1 MTTLH
6 RTLSSGSPLAPSF
19 FLCDGVENAVPN
31 AISVLDKE
39 IFNAELEADWRTHFA
54 ALPDEQLHALK
65 PEVICAGLP
74 DRVER
79 LTRAYHDEIAK
90 RRSK

>member
-1 MTTLH
+1 M
-6 RTLSSGSPLAPSF
+6 
-19 FLCDGVENAVPN
+19 ENAVLN

-54 ALPDEQLHALK
+54 ALSDEQLHALK